1 MWDWR
6 GVGGGVVFGDRELL
20 NEYGYGAVLKEYC
33 QISFAGDLQLPL
45 VTEYFSIVQDMRLRS
60 VPISSVVYH
69 TFLLA
74 VGMKATQLQ
83 EAQADYETFTRLIDS
98 TRRVHD
104 FLTLDASIAP
114 DAILWNQLMNTY
126 QRLGCFAE
134 AYRLWDVMYLTGRYN
149 QISVNIMLDA
159 CSYAR
164 NLRVARTILAKLER
178 ARFKIDLRNWNTW
191 VECLCRA
198 NRFDEALDVVLV
210 KIRQSGCEP
219 DLQCV
224 RVLLKFAKRLPKE
237 QGDEICLQIEKELP
251 HLWKRLPKELRNR

>member
-1 MWDWR
+1 MVQCTHSVDHVICPTVACLPDLPS
-6 GVGGGVVFGDRELL
+6 GEHAIVP
-20 NEYGYGAVLKEYC
+20 LKCEHAC
-33 QISFAGDLQLPL
+33 DDTALFLPP
-45 VTEYFSIVQDMRLRS
+45 MPR
-60 VPISSVVYH
+60 
-69 TFLLA
+69 
-74 VGMKATQLQ
+74 
-83 EAQADYETFTRLIDS
+83 
-98 TRRVHD
+98 
-104 FLTLDASIAP
+104 
-114 DAILWNQLMNTY
+114 
-126 QRLGCFAE
+126 
-134 AYRLWDVMYLTGRYN
+134 RYN